1 MTDETERQE
10 IDEGAAFKAAA
21 SEVEGELTGGSD
33 NSEAGPHKEEVNQ
46 QEDSADHT
54 DSPSWMNSIPDDARK
69 EFEQLQSEN
78 QRLNHKVASQT
89 GRVKAAEARWK
100 KAQQQLEESRSAAE
114 QGADIDDLIDADFA
128 EDYPEL
134 AETMKN
140 SFARSL
146 GNVSQ
151 RMKSITDPL
160 STVINGEL
168 ESISTAQAEENQS
181 AVLEA
186 FPDAAKMVN
195 DPAYDRWLALQ
206 PAGLQKLASESTDP
220 QDAIYILSQFQSQHP
235 GKAAAVRRSNQLSA
249 MGALPSGRGGSR
261 NTEFSA
267 DDEDALFKQAARE
280 LDG

>member
-1 MTDETERQE
+1 MTQE
-10 IDEGAAFKAAA
+10 IDRHEIDEDAAFKAAA
-21 SEVEGELTGGSD
+21 SEVEGELAGGSD
-33 NSEAGPHKEEVNQ
+33 NTNAEPQKEEVSQ

-54 DSPSWMNSIPDDARK
+54 EIPAWMNSIPDDARK
-69 EFEQLQSEN
+69 EFEQLQSDN

-100 KAQQQLEESRSAAE
+100 KAQEQLEASRSAAE
-114 QGADIDDLIDADFA
+114 QGADVDDLIDADFA

-134 AETMKN
+134 AATMKN

-168 ESISTAQAEENQS
+168 ESISTAQAEENQN

-195 DPAYDRWLALQ
+195 DPSYDRWLAMQ
-206 PAGLQKLASESTDP
+206 PAGLQALAAESTDP

-235 GKAAAVRRSNQLSA
+235 AKAAAVRRSNQLNA

-261 NTEFSA
+261 NTEFST

-280 LDG
+280 IGG